1 MSHWTDQWRDF
12 VRESSYIHILKERKI
27 SNDQFWRSYGVYD
40 QILNHSGYP
49 GEILNRI
56 FSFISPG
63 TSLLDIGAGTGAF
76 SIPLSRQTSRTV
88 VVDPSGYQ
96 LQILME
102 KARKERLTNITAI
115 QKEWRD
121 VEPFEIFGPND
132 SGINPQGVDY
142 SLAAYSL
149 FDEHIEDFLSK
160 MIEFTSKGVFVVFRA
175 DAPDSLNEF
184 AYGLKP
190 HVDYLCLYHIL
201 KEMGYQFDIILFS
214 RNYSLPLDLV
224 FHQYRFSGRDSQEIA
239 AYLQAKGRLLERED
253 GKWAS
258 FSARDAMLYK
268 IL

>member
-12 VRESSYIHILKERKI
+12 VRESSYIHILEEKKI

-102 KARKERLTNITAI
+102 KARKERLTNITVI
-115 QKEWRD
+115 QKKWRD
-121 VEPFEIFGPND
+121 VLPSEILVPND
-132 SGINPQGVDY
+132 LGINPQGVDY

-160 MIEFTSKGVFVVFRA
+160 MIEFTRKGVFVVFRA

>member
-121 VEPFEIFGPND
+121 VQPSEIFGPND
-132 SGINPQGVDY
+132 LGINPQGVDY

-175 DAPDSLNEF
+175 DAPDPLNEF

-258 FSARDAMLYK
+258 FSTRDAMLYK

>member
-1 MSHWTDQWRDF
+1 MSRWTDQWRDF
-12 VRESSYIHILKERKI
+12 VRESSYIHTLKERKI

-40 QILNHSGYP
+40 QTLNHSGYP

-76 SIPLSRQTSRTV
+76 SIPLSRQTARTV
-88 VVDPSGYQ
+88 VVDPSAYQ

-102 KARKERLTNITAI
+102 KARKEGLINITPI

-121 VEPFEIFGPND
+121 VEPSEILGPND
-132 SGINPQGVDY
+132 LGINPQGVDY

-175 DAPDSLNEF
+175 DAPDPLNEF
-184 AYGLKP
+184 AYGPKP

-258 FSARDAMLYK
+258 FSARDAMIYK

>member
-1 MSHWTDQWRDF
+1 MSRWTDQWRDF
-12 VRESSYIHILKERKI
+12 VRESSYIHTLKERKI

-76 SIPLSRQTSRTV
+76 SNPLSRQTSRTV

-121 VEPFEIFGPND
+121 VEPFEILGPND
-132 SGINPQGVDY
+132 LGINRVDY

-175 DAPDSLNEF
+175 DAPDPLNEF

-224 FHQYRFSGRDSQEIA
+224 FHHYRFSGRDSQEIA

>member
-1 MSHWTDQWRDF
+1 MSLWTDQWRQF
-12 VRESSYIHILKERKI
+12 VRETSYIHTLKERNI

-40 QILNHSGYP
+40 QILNYSGYP
-49 GEILNRI
+49 GEILTRI
-56 FSFISPG
+56 SSFISPG
-63 TSLLDIGAGTGAF
+63 ASLLDIGAGTGAF
-76 SIPLSRQTSRTV
+76 SIPLSGWTSRIV

-102 KARKERLTNITAI
+102 KARKEGLNNITAI
-115 QKEWRD
+115 EKEWRD
-121 VEPFEIFGPND
+121 VQPSEIFGSD
-132 SGINPQGVDY
+132 DLEIAERGIDY

-160 MIEFTSKGVFVVFRA
+160 MIEVTRKGVFVVFRA
-175 DAPDSLNEF
+175 DAPDSLSEF
-184 AYGLKP
+184 VYGPKP

-201 KEMGYQFDIILFS
+201 KEMGHQFDIILFS
-214 RNYSLPLDLV
+214 RNYLLPLELV
-224 FHQYRFSGRDSQEIA
+224 FHQYRFSGRDGQEIS
-239 AYLQAKGRLLERED
+239 AYLQAKGRLLEKED

>member
-96 LQILME
+96 LQ
-102 KARKERLTNITAI
+102 
-115 QKEWRD
+115 
-121 VEPFEIFGPND
+121 
-132 SGINPQGVDY
+132 
-142 SLAAYSL
+142 
-149 FDEHIEDFLSK
+149 
-160 MIEFTSKGVFVVFRA
+160 
-175 DAPDSLNEF
+175 
-184 AYGLKP
+184 
-190 HVDYLCLYHIL
+190 
-201 KEMGYQFDIILFS
+201 
-214 RNYSLPLDLV
+214 
-224 FHQYRFSGRDSQEIA
+224 
-239 AYLQAKGRLLERED
+239 
-253 GKWAS
+253 
-258 FSARDAMLYK
+258 
-268 IL
+268 